1 MINLLNKSKKK
12 VGYKQ
17 GKSQVYKG
25 WDFRGYN
32 LLIDFAERKKK
43 QIAILIIAIFI
54 PVSANA
60 SVTCKGHFVNP
71 ITDICWSCLLPISI
85 GTPPTGIEIGKGST
99 PKKRD
104 TKNPKSPI
112 CICSKGTPPIPI
124 PGISIGFW
132 EPVRLVD
139 ITRTPYCMVNL
150 GGVSLGSDM
159 RKVSSYNRSYGNR
172 TAHNSFYHVHYYIYP
187 LIYWLE
193 LITDFACLEESTFD
207 VAYMS
212 EYDVTWND
220 EKLQSL
226 LNPESILFGNMLAQ
240 AACGLDCGAA
250 TFNLPDDSMFWCTG
264 CWGNMYPFSGAN
276 ADHIGGVQNSSLLTT
291 RILAKMHR
299 IGLAAETSTS
309 DGSMNGAICRKS
321 KAPKIKKSQYKL
333 QMVNPATTS
342 SGIGC
347 WPIGLSD
354 MLYSSF
360 KEYPYDG
367 QDWGYLIW
375 RKKNCCLW

>member
-1 MINLLNKSKKK
+1 
-12 VGYKQ
+12 
-17 GKSQVYKG
+17 
-25 WDFRGYN
+25 
-32 LLIDFAERKKK
+32 
-43 QIAILIIAIFI
+43 
-54 PVSANA
+54 
-60 SVTCKGHFVNP
+60 FVNP
-71 ITDICWSCLLPISI
+71 ITDVCWSCLLPISI

-150 GGVSLGSDM
+150 GGVMLGSDM

-193 LITDFACLEESTFD
+193 LITDFGCLEESTFD

-240 AACGLDCGAA
+240 AA
-250 TFNLPDDSMFWCTG
+250 
-264 CWGNMYPFSGAN
+264 
-276 ADHIGGVQNSSLLTT
+276 HIGGVQNSSLLTT

-299 IGLAAETSTS
+299 IGLAQETSTS
-309 DGSMNGAICRKS
+309 DGSINGAICRKFR
-321 KAPKIKKSQYKL
+321 APKIKKSQYKL

-375 RKKNCCLW
+375 RKKNCCWF